1 MADLGNPDYAQIVS
15 MSLDAIIVIDCNFRY
30 QFANPVYLKWLGQSA
45 ATVIGQPIV
54 AIEGQDNFERLLQVP
69 LTHCFQGERL
79 QIESWVSFPQLGRQ
93 FISYTYA
100 PQLDDRHQISGAI
113 ISLRNLTALKETESI
128 LNQQAEGERLVASL
142 TQKIRQSL
150 DLTEILTTTV
160 TLVQQHLNAE
170 RVLIIQVL
178 EQGRGTLRQEA
189 LAPGCP
195 PICTLDLPD
204 HGFAA
209 DWIEQ
214 HQQGHPTIID
224 VDSGR
229 LPPRYV
235 EFLQQL
241 GVKSSLSAPILSQGE
256 LWGLL
261 IVHAC
266 HQQRHWT
273 DYEIELLNQLAN
285 QLSIALT
292 QSQLVDQLREQA
304 TFLDVA
310 TDAILVRDLQQRIQ
324 YWNRGAETL
333 YGWSAQEAVGQN
345 YNQLFA
351 QSPSVQF
358 YTPLRTVL
366 TTGQWQGE
374 LDKVSKSGRNLQVAS
389 RWTLISEPSGEPKLI
404 LMVDTDI
411 TEKKQLEAQFLRT
424 QRIESLGTLA
434 GGMAHD
440 LNNLLTP
447 ILMATQILQ
456 RRLKDPSSQELLKI
470 LEINTQ
476 QGAELVRQVLT
487 FAEGAVGKRSPLQVG
502 LLLTDMSRVI
512 HHTFPKKIQVTY
524 RSPDPDLWLVSADVT
539 QLHQVVM
546 NLCVNARDA
555 MVQGGQL
562 ELTAF
567 NQQVK
572 PDQIR
577 QRGTAQP
584 GPYVV
589 IQIKDTGT
597 GISPEVKERMF
608 EPFFTTKE
616 IGKGTG
622 LGLAT
627 VLGIVTSYN
636 GFVEVDTQL
645 GQGSTFRVYLPT
657 EPTPSRDLTLRNL
670 ALTDPDHTPSAL
682 PS

>member
-1 MADLGNPDYAQIVS
+1 MADLGKPDYAQIVS
-15 MSLDAIIVIDCNFRY
+15 MSLDAIIVVDLSYCY
-30 QFANPVYLKWLGQSA
+30 QFANPIYLKWLDQPLA
-45 ATVIGQPIV
+45 AVIGQPIV
-54 AIEGQDNFERLLQVP
+54 DVEGQENFERLLQAP
-69 LTHCFQGERL
+69 LARCFQGERL
-79 QIESWVSFPQLGRQ
+79 QIESWVSFPHMGRQ

-100 PQLDDRHQISGAI
+100 PQFDANQHISGAI

-150 DLTEILTTTV
+150 DLQEILTTTV
-160 TLVQQHLNAE
+160 TLVREHLRAD
-170 RVLIIQVL
+170 RVLIVQLL
-178 EQGRGTLRQEA
+178 EKGRGKLRQEA

-195 PICTLDLPD
+195 PICSLGLPD

-209 DWIEQ
+209 DWLEQ
-214 HQQGHPTIID
+214 HRPGHPTIID
-224 VDSGR
+224 VESDR

-235 EFLQQL
+235 EFLKQL
-241 GVKSSLSAPILSQGE
+241 GVKSSLSAPLLVQGE

-261 IVHAC
+261 ISHAC
-266 HQQRHWT
+266 HQPRLWS
-273 DYEIELLNQLAN
+273 DYEIELLKQLAN

-292 QSQLVDQLREQA
+292 QSQLVSQLREQA

-333 YGWSAQEAVGQN
+333 YGWSAQEATGKNV
-345 YNQLFA
+345 NQLFA
-351 QSPSVQF
+351 ESPSTQF
-358 YTPLRTVL
+358 YTPLQTVL

-374 LDKVSKSGRNLQVAS
+374 LEKVSKSGRHLQVAS
-389 RWTLISEPSGEPKLI
+389 RWTLISEPNGEPKLI

-447 ILMATQILQ
+447 ILMSTQLLQ
-456 RRLKDPSSQELLKI
+456 RRLKDASSQELLKI
-470 LEINTQ
+470 VEMNTQ

-487 FAEGAVGKRSPLQVG
+487 FAEGAVGKRSLLQVG
-502 LLLTDMSRVI
+502 LLLADMGRVI
-512 HHTFPKKIQVTY
+512 HHTFPKNIRVDYT
-524 RSPDPDLWLVSADVT
+524 PPPPNLWWVSADVT

-555 MVQGGQL
+555 MPNGGQL
-562 ELTAF
+562 EFAAF
-567 NQQVK
+567 NQTVE
-572 PDQIR
+572 PEQIR
-577 QRGTAQP
+577 SHSQSQP

-589 IQIKDTGT
+589 IQIRDTGT
-597 GISPEVKERMF
+597 GIAPDVKERIF

-627 VLGIVTSYN
+627 VLGIVSSYN
-636 GFVEVDTQL
+636 GFVEVITQL
-645 GQGSTFRVYLPT
+645 GQGSTFKVYLPAET
-657 EPTPSRDLTLRNL
+657 HPLSKSEPKSESKSEHL
-670 ALTDPDHTPSAL
+670 
-682 PS
+682 